1 MSIKGRQT
9 MDHERVSFNLAKLKK
24 GGQNFEVAVDADL
37 AIAFKNGRDVDLKD
51 IIRSDNIFSDVKKG
65 IFAHENEMKDIF
77 NTTDTNQVA
86 TIILKE
92 GEIQLTQ
99 EHRNKLREEKR
110 KKIVEIIRKNGID
123 PKSRLPHPPVR
134 IENAMAEAKVA
145 INEFKSAEEQIE
157 EIIHKLRP
165 VLPISFEKRKIEIK
179 ISSEHAGKAYGTV
192 SQFAKPQKEE
202 WKDDGSYVCVV
213 EIPAGLESDLYEK
226 INNMTHGTA
235 QTKVLEK

>member
-1 MSIKGRQT
+1 

-37 AIAFKNGRDVDLKD
+37 AIAFKNGKEIDVKD
-51 IIRSDNIFSDVKKG
+51 IVRSDKIFSDVKKG
-65 IFAHENEMKDIF
+65 VLAPENMMTQIF
-77 NTTDTNQVA
+77 NSIETLKVA
-86 TIILKE
+86 AVILKE

-99 EHRNKLREEKR
+99 EHREKLREEKR
-110 KKIVEIIRKNGID
+110 KKIVDIIRKNGVD
-123 PKSRLPHPPVR
+123 PKTKLPHPPQR
-134 IENAMAEAKVA
+134 IENAMAEARVS
-145 INEFKSAEEQIE
+145 INEFGSAEDQVD
-157 EIIHKLRP
+157 EIVKKLRS

-179 ISSEHAGKAYGTV
+179 ISSEHAGKAYGTI

-202 WKDDGSYVCVV
+202 WLNDGSYACIV
-213 EIPAGLESDLYEK
+213 EIPAGLEADLYEK